1 MDKHWAMLISTV
13 TVLSDQWEKESKN
26 CRACSSISPMPARP
40 EQTQHASIW
49 GDLEACVLQ

>member
-26 CRACSSISPMPARP
+26 RRACSSISPMPARP
-40 EQTQHASIW
+40 EQTQHTSIW